1 MISLKCTTKQC
12 PKKLVSNSGEI
23 RMEPV
28 DRDNKI
34 NSIVSEKGLNWPK
47 TSVQWIVD

>member
-1 MISLKCTTKQC
+1 
-12 PKKLVSNSGEI
+12 VSNSGEI

-28 DRDNKI
+28 DLDNKI
-34 NSIVSEKGLNWPK
+34 NSILSEMDLNWPK